1 MICTRVIEEVKDYQ
15 SAIKM
20 TCDILEEKGAVNHT
34 YYQAILDNIEKY
46 GGYLPWQ
53 RNLHATC
60 QDRGRGNKIRN
71 VRIDGKK

>member
-20 TCDILEEKGAVNHT
+20 TCDILEEKGAVNYT

-46 GGYLPWQ
+46 GGYFS
-53 RNLHATC
+53 A
-60 QDRGRGNKIRN
+60 G
-71 VRIDGKK
+71 